1 MNNYI
6 IKNENATYWECG
18 FSCDNHIYVKLGSES
33 FFITDSR
40 YEIEVKECKKIDQVI
55 IGSDLIKELR
65 LLLLK
70 NQIKVIIIDPQD
82 LSISEYT
89 KLTKNLNKIVFKE
102 RLNFSKIKRMIKT
115 EEEIKLIKKAMELGR
130 KGFNDFKQNL
140 PEYIGKTE
148 QWMAFENK
156 KILKKNG
163 ELDISFEPII
173 ALEKNAA
180 KPHATPTNKKYEE
193 GKILLIDAG
202 IKYKRYCSDRTET
215 YINKKSKEQQKV
227 YDIVLKAQE
236 EVIKKGRSGMKAS
249 ELDILARTYID
260 KQGFGK
266 FFVHSTGHG
275 VGVDIHEFP
284 YITKNNNV
292 IIEDNMT
299 FSVEPGIYLPNNF
312 GVRIEDCVS
321 VKNGKL
327 ELL

>member
-1 MNNYI
+1 
-6 IKNENATYWECG
+6 
-18 FSCDNHIYVKLGSES
+18 
-33 FFITDSR
+33 
-40 YEIEVKECKKIDQVI
+40 
-55 IGSDLIKELR
+55 
-65 LLLLK
+65 
-70 NQIKVIIIDPQD
+70 
-82 LSISEYT
+82 
-89 KLTKNLNKIVFKE
+89 
-102 RLNFSKIKRMIKT
+102 MIKT

-156 KILKKNG
+156 KILTKNG